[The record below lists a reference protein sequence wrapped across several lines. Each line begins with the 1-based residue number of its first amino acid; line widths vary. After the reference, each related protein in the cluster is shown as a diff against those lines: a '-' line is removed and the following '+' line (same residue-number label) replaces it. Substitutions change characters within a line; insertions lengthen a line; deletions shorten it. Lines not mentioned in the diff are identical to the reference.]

1 MTDNLTN
8 EERDILESFKRGEW
22 KSVPN
27 IEKRKED
34 LKQFA
39 RATLRKDK
47 RVNIRISERDLRE
60 LQRQA
65 VHEGLP
71 YQTFISSILH
81 KFVNGNLMERSSK
94 SSSGQILNS

>member
-8 EERDILESFKRGEW
+8 EEREILESFERGEW

-27 IEKRKED
+27 IEKRRENLKEY
-34 LKQFA
+34 A

-47 RVNIRISERDLRE
+47 RVNIRISERDLKE

-65 VHEGLP
+65 VQEGLP

-81 KFVNGNLMERSSK
+81 KFVNGNLKEPQNK
-94 SSSGQILNS
+94 TYI